1 MNALQRV
8 IAARIAAAGPMRLDE
23 YMALCLSHPEHG
35 YYTGR
40 DPLGAAG
47 DFTTAPEIS
56 QMFGE
61 MLGLWLAQ
69 CWRDQGAPSPAVYA
83 EPGPGRGTLSA
94 DALRAA
100 AMAPGFGAAIGAPHL
115 VEISP
120 ILRAR
125 QAETLAA
132 RKPVWADR
140 IEDLPP
146 GPLFLLANEFF
157 DALPIR
163 QFERRKGRWR
173 ERVVTLFEDG
183 ASLRPALG
191 GAVTADDLPA
201 DAPEGALRETSPA
214 SAAVAA
220 QIGARLAA
228 HGGAAL
234 IVDYGYAA
242 QPLTGGDTFQAMRG
256 HAYADPWTAPGEA
269 DLTAH
274 VDFAALAAAAEG
286 AGAKA
291 WPLVTQGALL
301 EMLGV
306 TARAQALAARG
317 DAAAVATAHRRLCH
331 PEEMGVL
338 FKALALTG
346 RGAPPPPG
354 FG

>member
-1 MNALQRV
+1 MTPLEALLR
-8 IAARIAAAGPMRLDE
+8 ARIAAAGPMRLDE
-23 YMALCLSHPEHG
+23 YMGLCLGHPEHG

-40 DPLGAAG
+40 DPLGAGG

-61 MLGLWLAQ
+61 LLGLFLAQ
-69 CWRDQGAPSPAVYA
+69 CWLDQGAPAGAVYA
-83 EPGPGRGTLSA
+83 ELGPGRGTLAA

-100 AMAPGFGAAIGAPHL
+100 GRVPGFPGAPHL

-120 ILRAR
+120 VLRAR
-125 QAETLAA
+125 QAAA
-132 RKPVWADR
+132 LTGRAPVWVER
-140 IEDLPP
+140 VEDLPQA
-146 GPLFLLANEFF
+146 PLLLLANEFF

-163 QFERRKGRWR
+163 QVQRRSGRWR
-173 ERVVTLFEDG
+173 ERVVGLENDRLTL
-183 ASLRPALG
+183 ALG
-191 GAVTADDLPA
+191 GATRGADLPE
-201 DAPEGALRETSPA
+201 DAPEGAIRETSPA
-214 SAAVAA
+214 SEAVAA
-220 QIGARLAA
+220 QLGARLAA

-256 HAYADPWTAPGEA
+256 HAYADPLDAPGAA

-274 VDFAALAAAAEG
+274 VNFAALARAAEA
-286 AGAKA
+286 AGARA
-291 WPLVTQGALL
+291 WPLLTQGALL
-301 EMLGV
+301 ERLGV

-317 DAAAVATAHRRLCH
+317 DAEAVAAAHRRLCH
-331 PEEMGVL
+331 PEEMGTL